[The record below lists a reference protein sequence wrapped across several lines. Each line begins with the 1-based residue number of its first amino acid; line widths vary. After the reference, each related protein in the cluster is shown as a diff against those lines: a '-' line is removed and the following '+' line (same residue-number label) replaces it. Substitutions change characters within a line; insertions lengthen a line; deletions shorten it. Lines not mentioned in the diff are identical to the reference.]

1 MKTQT
6 SKTRIWAS
14 SLLLLPIIAILFY
27 SFAEREYVEKENN
40 KISEAIAT
48 ELEKAND
55 LQVIYQD
62 GATEAMMKEYND
74 WVKPLNNSSSRVIPL
89 GKFERIVAIYDLMSE
104 VQRNSIEPYPFFLNT
119 NVYKEEPSI
128 PTTAQFESWKNEKEF
143 AIWLDGKHISNS
155 ELNNYKINDI
165 AHYSGSNIHSN
176 AQRKKFTQPFQFSL
190 YTKDGF
196 KKFYTESFVSDY
208 RALTKT
214 YSNAINNYLKGSK
227 TDNSELRIIKAQAD
241 KFYNQFTK
249 EDLDTYN
256 ILPAPRVPAGNQQKA
271 TAKEVAD
278 YNTWAKQLNT
288 SENKIIKKKDLET
301 YRYIYSIMTAEQKK
315 ASESFPKLPPPPPKL
330 ENSKSIKPVEILIK
344 KDNKLVLNG
353 KPIAFKDLANSVN
366 EINKNLTIEERR
378 NYVMASIII
387 ERDES
392 IDFAEKIQSELR
404 KAEVWSS
411 HIGYGESQQKLGL
424 ATKHY
429 SPNAGLTITEAKAQ
443 QELAL
448 QEQEQAL
455 KDSNVSQQN
464 KKDDEKSPWAIEM
477 EVNTVEIVETNNSQ
491 FKSGPI
497 EINGATYYFTQQNGK
512 TTYYDHYGKIVDINQ
527 IPPPPPISTHATPE
541 KKAEMQKA
549 TEAYKKAKLDKGETP
564 DELTGST
571 EINGEKL
578 YYVSKNSKTTYFNR
592 DGKEVKMDNLPP
604 PPPTKNPSFLEF
616 IIDMEK
622 QGASFYLDD
631 KKITAE
637 QAKII
642 AKNNK
647 GKGTE
652 MVTQLDD
659 DGKYVLKF
667 SSPRKNKL

>member
-1 MKTQT
+1 
-6 SKTRIWAS
+6 
-14 SLLLLPIIAILFY
+14 
-27 SFAEREYVEKENN
+27 
-40 KISEAIAT
+40 
-48 ELEKAND
+48 
-55 LQVIYQD
+55 
-62 GATEAMMKEYND
+62 MMKEYND